1 MTTIITQR
9 PTSPQLSNSRIN
21 NIIMFMAAI
30 GIAAMIIA
38 TQPFNPGA
46 APAQI
51 DRSPSRSAIVANP
64 TVPKADWCCLGSR
77 PAEGLGKGMT
87 DVGEVTSSVDN
98 NPRMNPLAVRSVGL
112 DPGAID
118 KLIGGTLHADVRPAH
133 SSNNHVR

>member
-9 PTSPQLSNSRIN
+9 LDRPQFARLQIN
-21 NIIMFMAAI
+21 NIVMVMAAA
-30 GIAAMIIA
+30 GVAAMIIA
-38 TQPFNPGA
+38 TQPFNSGA

-51 DRSPSRSAIVANP
+51 DWSSSRSAIVANP
-64 TVPKADWCCLGSR
+64 TVPKSVWCCLGSK

-112 DPGAID
+112 DPGAIN
-118 KLIGGTLHADVRPAH
+118 KLIAGTVYADARLAR
-133 SSNNHVR
+133 SSYNHVR